1 MKTIK
6 QLRNSTK
13 VFFTATLT
21 LVSTIGIVTNPVL
34 ADSYKSFPG
43 SMCHGIDST
52 SESKLSR
59 GYIDI
64 TNQDSSQY
72 AYVTCPIV
80 RGAPGDDDGTT
91 TGPSSLVYVN
101 KQNTQSMLCGL
112 IGDWPAGDGFSY
124 MQGTTTVQGT
134 TYISIPRVA
143 KRNIYAVFCSIPPKS
158 SIRAYYSFFK

>member
-1 MKTIK
+1 MKAIK
-6 QLRNSTK
+6 QFRSLNK
-13 VFFTATLT
+13 IWTATT
-21 LVSTIGIVTNPVL
+21 VILVSTIATVAAPAL
-34 ADSYKSFPG
+34 ADNYKSFPG

-59 GYIDI
+59 GYLDI
-64 TNQDSSQY
+64 TNQDASQY
-72 AYVTCPIV
+72 AYVTCHIV
-80 RGAPGDDDGTT
+80 RVAPGDDDGTT

-134 TYISIPRVA
+134 TYISIPKVA